1 MRLTLALPVF
11 MATASLAI
19 SFEDAK
25 KDLKALEARG
35 CKVEG
40 EIWKGVVLFLN

>member
-19 SFEDAK
+19 SLKDAK
-25 KDLKALEARG
+25 KDLEALEARG

-40 EIWKGVVLFLN
+40 KL